1 MRKNLKRVLAAGMA
15 AALAFSVVGCGKEK
29 GKETNKTADSETE
42 NSPYAWVVEV
52 KELGEDNNN
61 GSGALFVQDG
71 KMYYASYE
79 YGETSVST
87 GIVCVPV
94 DNPQELKKLV
104 SYAGTDHSSVNIS
117 AIFAGQDGAI
127 SFLKE
132 EYTFDPDAVSD
143 MDIDTGDVPKDAEI
157 TEEYIAALNIDLA
170 AAGLSF
176 SEVKGMKVGD
186 VVKLYLSL
194 TSDGEI
200 KTEDT
205 SNSRTVSLVT
215 LDADGNE
222 VSSRNITDKLNNF
235 YAQSSFVAKDGLL
248 YMYSEIWKENSDEP
262 ERTLMTLD
270 MDSLDT
276 KQYTLSSQMAYVT
289 STGDGTVV
297 GVIADEEGYSVKLW
311 DTEKGEFSKAVGT
324 ISSWIENNIEP
335 AGENAF
341 CYVCDGSLY
350 KFDISDEKQEK
361 IFKFMDLDISSD
373 YVTGLWW
380 KDDEH
385 VVAVTNDYSGKDSRT
400 EINYLTR
407 KNAEDVK
414 QRTEITLGCF
424 GTDQTAEAAVIR
436 FNKSQTDYRITL
448 KDYSSMNGDMDY
460 DEALDKFAEDILA
473 GNGPD
478 IIDMSSLDINRY
490 KDTGLFEDLTSY
502 IKNDSEFS
510 ARSFNEKIMNLF
522 KDGDSQIA
530 LPMIYSINGV
540 ASQKNLLG
548 DGKLTIDKFAQ
559 IMEQNPDKEI
569 FSTTSQ
575 NEMLNLLFMYNENY
589 FIDYKNKSCNFT
601 DGTFAKVLECAK
613 KFLTEDELMDSY
625 NGDDTTSD
633 ETKVS
638 RGDLIFYKTYISDP
652 QQYQVVDLLFNHEFN
667 ITGYPSVEGTDLSAS
682 VRSVFSIS
690 ASSKYKEQS
699 WEFIKYMFDYVN
711 ENAGDYMNGF
721 PVDNDKMDE
730 YLKKA
735 CEPVIDKDENGNGEE
750 VPSTYGFGDGLELK
764 LYALTQEQADAIK
777 KLADSITILA
787 PDQQNGEVYNILQ
800 EEAAAFFTGKKSA
813 SDVCEVIQSRINI
826 MINEKN

>member
-1 MRKNLKRVLAAGMA
+1 
-15 AALAFSVVGCGKEK
+15 
-29 GKETNKTADSETE
+29 
-42 NSPYAWVVEV
+42 
-52 KELGEDNNN
+52 
-61 GSGALFVQDG
+61 
-71 KMYYASYE
+71 
-79 YGETSVST
+79 
-87 GIVCVPV
+87 
-94 DNPQELKKLV
+94 
-104 SYAGTDHSSVNIS
+104 
-117 AIFAGQDGAI
+117 
-127 SFLKE
+127 
-132 EYTFDPDAVSD
+132 
-143 MDIDTGDVPKDAEI
+143 
-157 TEEYIAALNIDLA
+157 
-170 AAGLSF
+170 
-176 SEVKGMKVGD
+176 
-186 VVKLYLSL
+186 
-194 TSDGEI
+194 
-200 KTEDT
+200 
-205 SNSRTVSLVT
+205 
-215 LDADGNE
+215 
-222 VSSRNITDKLNNF
+222 
-235 YAQSSFVAKDGLL
+235 
-248 YMYSEIWKENSDEP
+248 
-262 ERTLMTLD
+262 MTLD

-276 KQYTLSSQMAYVT
+276 KQYTLGSQMSYVT

-380 KDDEH
+380 KDDEN

-424 GTDQTAEAAVIR
+424 GADQTAEAAVIR

-448 KDYSSMNGDMDY
+448 KDYSSMDSDMDY

-540 ASQKNLLG
+540 ASQKNLIG

-699 WEFIKYMFDYVN
+699 WKFIKYMFDYVN

>member
-1 MRKNLKRVLAAGMA
+1 
-15 AALAFSVVGCGKEK
+15 
-29 GKETNKTADSETE
+29 
-42 NSPYAWVVEV
+42 
-52 KELGEDNNN
+52 
-61 GSGALFVQDG
+61 
-71 KMYYASYE
+71 
-79 YGETSVST
+79 
-87 GIVCVPV
+87 
-94 DNPQELKKLV
+94 
-104 SYAGTDHSSVNIS
+104 
-117 AIFAGQDGAI
+117 
-127 SFLKE
+127 
-132 EYTFDPDAVSD
+132 
-143 MDIDTGDVPKDAEI
+143 
-157 TEEYIAALNIDLA
+157 
-170 AAGLSF
+170 
-176 SEVKGMKVGD
+176 MKVGD

-200 KTEDT
+200 KTEGT

-222 VSSRNITDKLNNF
+222 VSSRDITDKLNDF

-262 ERTLMTLD
+262 EMTLMTLD

-276 KQYTLSSQMAYVT
+276 KQYTLGSQMSYVT

-380 KDDEH
+380 KDDEN

-424 GTDQTAEAAVIR
+424 GADQTAEAAVIR

-448 KDYSSMNGDMDY
+448 KDYSSMDSDMDY

-540 ASQKNLLG
+540 ASQKNLIG

-690 ASSKYKEQS
+690 TSSKYKEQS

-735 CEPVIDKDENGNGEE
+735 CEPVIDTDENGNGEE

>member
-1 MRKNLKRVLAAGMA
+1 
-15 AALAFSVVGCGKEK
+15 
-29 GKETNKTADSETE
+29 
-42 NSPYAWVVEV
+42 
-52 KELGEDNNN
+52 
-61 GSGALFVQDG
+61 
-71 KMYYASYE
+71 
-79 YGETSVST
+79 
-87 GIVCVPV
+87 
-94 DNPQELKKLV
+94 
-104 SYAGTDHSSVNIS
+104 
-117 AIFAGQDGAI
+117 
-127 SFLKE
+127 
-132 EYTFDPDAVSD
+132 

-170 AAGLSF
+170 AVGLSF
-176 SEVKGMKVGD
+176 SDVKGMKVGD

-200 KTEDT
+200 KTEGT

-222 VSSRNITDKLNNF
+222 VSSRDITDKLNDF

-262 ERTLMTLD
+262 EMTLMTLD

-276 KQYTLSSQMAYVT
+276 KQYTLGSQMSYVT

-380 KDDEH
+380 KDDEN

-424 GTDQTAEAAVIR
+424 GADQTAEAAVIR

-448 KDYSSMNGDMDY
+448 KDYSSMDSDMDY

-490 KDTGLFEDLTSY
+490 KNTGLFEDLTSY

-540 ASQKNLLG
+540 TSQKNLIG

>member
-1 MRKNLKRVLAAGMA
+1 
-15 AALAFSVVGCGKEK
+15 
-29 GKETNKTADSETE
+29 
-42 NSPYAWVVEV
+42 
-52 KELGEDNNN
+52 
-61 GSGALFVQDG
+61 
-71 KMYYASYE
+71 
-79 YGETSVST
+79 
-87 GIVCVPV
+87 
-94 DNPQELKKLV
+94 
-104 SYAGTDHSSVNIS
+104 
-117 AIFAGQDGAI
+117 
-127 SFLKE
+127 
-132 EYTFDPDAVSD
+132 
-143 MDIDTGDVPKDAEI
+143 
-157 TEEYIAALNIDLA
+157 
-170 AAGLSF
+170 
-176 SEVKGMKVGD
+176 
-186 VVKLYLSL
+186 
-194 TSDGEI
+194 
-200 KTEDT
+200 
-205 SNSRTVSLVT
+205 
-215 LDADGNE
+215 
-222 VSSRNITDKLNNF
+222 
-235 YAQSSFVAKDGLL
+235 
-248 YMYSEIWKENSDEP
+248 
-262 ERTLMTLD
+262 
-270 MDSLDT
+270 
-276 KQYTLSSQMAYVT
+276 
-289 STGDGTVV
+289 
-297 GVIADEEGYSVKLW
+297 
-311 DTEKGEFSKAVGT
+311 
-324 ISSWIENNIEP
+324 
-335 AGENAF
+335 
-341 CYVCDGSLY
+341 
-350 KFDISDEKQEK
+350 
-361 IFKFMDLDISSD
+361 MDLDISSD

-380 KDDEH
+380 KDDEN

-424 GTDQTAEAAVIR
+424 GADQTAEAAVIR

-448 KDYSSMNGDMDY
+448 KDYSSMDSDMDY

-540 ASQKNLLG
+540 ASQKNLIG

-735 CEPVIDKDENGNGEE
+735 CEPVIDTDENGNGEE

>member
-1 MRKNLKRVLAAGMA
+1 
-15 AALAFSVVGCGKEK
+15 
-29 GKETNKTADSETE
+29 
-42 NSPYAWVVEV
+42 
-52 KELGEDNNN
+52 
-61 GSGALFVQDG
+61 
-71 KMYYASYE
+71 
-79 YGETSVST
+79 
-87 GIVCVPV
+87 
-94 DNPQELKKLV
+94 
-104 SYAGTDHSSVNIS
+104 
-117 AIFAGQDGAI
+117 
-127 SFLKE
+127 
-132 EYTFDPDAVSD
+132 

-170 AAGLSF
+170 AVGLSF
-176 SEVKGMKVGD
+176 SDVKGMKVGD

-200 KTEDT
+200 KTEGT

-222 VSSRNITDKLNNF
+222 VSSRNITDKLNDF

-262 ERTLMTLD
+262 EMTLMTLD

-276 KQYTLSSQMAYVT
+276 KQYTLGSQMSYVT

-380 KDDEH
+380 KDDEN

-424 GTDQTAEAAVIR
+424 GADQTAEAAVIR

-448 KDYSSMNGDMDY
+448 KDYSSMDSDMDY

-540 ASQKNLLG
+540 ASQKNLIG

-699 WEFIKYMFDYVN
+699 WKFIKYMFDYVN